1 VLKKAIIFDM
11 DGTLVD
17 SSLALSGAINHVRE
31 QLHLPPL
38 KHADILSKINDHTLN
53 SAQYFYKS
61 KYFLPEHQK
70 WFSNYYSANHHK
82 ELVLYD
88 GIKELLQLLKEND
101 LKLAVATNAYRN
113 SAIESLV
120 HLDIHD
126 CFDAVV
132 CFDDVKEGK
141 PSPQML
147 ERITELFS
155 LETEH
160 ALFIGDGERDQ
171 MAAKRAGMDYIMVSW
186 GFSRHDSSAVNSVEQ
201 LKEILLNFKAGL
213 DV

>member
-17 SSLALSGAINHVRE
+17 SSKALSNAINHVRK

-38 KHADILSKINDHTLN
+38 EHMDILSKINDHSVN

-61 KYFLPEHQK
+61 KHFIPEHQK
-70 WFSNYYSANHHK
+70 WFSSYYSANHHR

-88 GIKELLQLLKEND
+88 GIKELLQSLKEND
-101 LKLAVATNAYRN
+101 FKLAVATNAYRK
-113 SAIESLV
+113 SAIESLA

-132 CFDDVKEGK
+132 CYDDVKEGK

-147 ERITELFS
+147 HRITELFS
-155 LETEH
+155 LETKH
-160 ALFIGDGERDQ
+160 ALFVGDGERDQ
-171 MAAKRAGMDYIMVSW
+171 MAAIRAGMDYIMVSW
-186 GFSRHDSSAVNSVEQ
+186 GFSKHDSAVNSVEKLQ
-201 LKEILLNFKAGL
+201 EILLGL
-213 DV
+213 GS

>member
-1 VLKKAIIFDM
+1 MLKKAIIFDM

-17 SSLALSGAINHVRE
+17 SSKALSNAINHVRK

-38 KHADILSKINDHTLN
+38 EHMDILSKINDHSVN

-61 KYFLPEHQK
+61 KHFIPEHQK
-70 WFSNYYSANHHK
+70 WFSSYYSANHHR

-88 GIKELLQLLKEND
+88 GIKELLRSLKEND
-101 LKLAVATNAYRN
+101 FKLAVATNAYRK
-113 SAIESLV
+113 SAIESLA

-132 CFDDVKEGK
+132 CYDDVKEGK

-147 ERITELFS
+147 HRITELFS
-155 LETEH
+155 LETKH
-160 ALFIGDGERDQ
+160 ALFVGDGERDQ
-171 MAAKRAGMDYIMVSW
+171 MAAIRAGMDYIMVSW
-186 GFSRHDSSAVNSVEQ
+186 GFSEHDSAVNSVEKLQ
-201 LKEILLNFKAGL
+201 EILLGL
-213 DV
+213 GS

>member
-1 VLKKAIIFDM
+1 MLKKAIIFDM

-17 SSLALSGAINHVRE
+17 SSRALSGAINYVRE

-38 KHADILSKINDHTLN
+38 EHMDILSKINNHSIN
-53 SAQYFYKS
+53 PAHYFYKS
-61 KYFLPEHQK
+61 KHFLPEHQK
-70 WFSNYYSANHHK
+70 WFSSYYSANHHK

-88 GIKELLQLLKEND
+88 GIKELLRSLRENN

-113 SAIESLV
+113 SAMESLM

-126 CFDAVV
+126 CFDEVV

-147 ERITELFS
+147 KRITEIFS
-155 LETEH
+155 LDTEH
-160 ALFIGDGERDQ
+160 TIFVGDGERDQ
-171 MAAKRAGMDYIMVSW
+171 MAASRAGMDYIMVSW
-186 GFSRHDSSAVNSVEQ
+186 GFSKHDSAVNSVEK
-201 LKEILLNFKAGL
+201 LKEILLGMAV
-213 DV
+213 DS

>member
-17 SSLALSGAINHVRE
+17 SSRALSGAINHVRE

-38 KHADILSKINDHTLN
+38 EHTDILSNINNHSIN
-53 SAQYFYKS
+53 PAKYFYKS
-61 KYFLPEHQK
+61 KHFLPEHQR
-70 WFSNYYSANHHK
+70 WFSSYYSENHHK

-88 GIKELLQLLKEND
+88 GIKELLQSLKQND

-113 SAIESLV
+113 SAIESLM

-147 ERITELFS
+147 QRITELFS

-160 ALFIGDGERDQ
+160 ALFVGDGERDQ
-171 MAAKRAGMDYIMVSW
+171 MAAMRAGMDYVMVSW
-186 GFSRHDSSAVNSVEQ
+186 GFSKYDSAVDSVEK
-201 LKEILLNFKAGL
+201 LKEILLRINH
-213 DV
+213 

>member
-1 VLKKAIIFDM
+1 MLKKAIIFDM

-17 SSLALSGAINHVRE
+17 SSRALSNAINYVRE

-38 KHADILSKINDHTLN
+38 EHTDIISKINDHSIN
-53 SAQYFYKS
+53 AAQYFYKS
-61 KYFLPEHQK
+61 KHFIPDHQK
-70 WFSNYYSANHHK
+70 WFSSYYSANHHK

-88 GIKELLQLLKEND
+88 GIKELLESLKGND

-120 HLDIHD
+120 HLDIND
-126 CFDAVV
+126 YFDAVV

-147 ERITELFS
+147 EKITELFS

-171 MAAKRAGMDYIMVSW
+171 MAASRAGMDYIMVSW
-186 GFSRHDSSAVNSVEQ
+186 GFSKHDSAVNSVEK
-201 LKEILLNFKAGL
+201 LKEILLEINF
-213 DV
+213 